1 MDDLTSTN
9 VATIA
14 SSESPCS
21 TWIEKQPTKHISKLV
36 EKIESKK
43 TAHSHVHVPRL
54 LVQRGKSQNRFSPA
68 APDRQGASDTWLTTI
83 NGVQR
88 SNIGTPVK
96 EVFKS
101 TWWVLQELLKSWSWV
116 LDVSLQFISH
126 LRMQKSHRNSNMSFK
141 LTFISSF
148 CWKLSFLGPSSS
160 LNIST

>member
-14 SSESPCS
+14 SSESPWS
-21 TWIEKQPTKHISKLV
+21 TWKEKQPSNIYQNWP
-36 EKIESKK
+36 KIESKK
-43 TAHSHVHVPRL
+43 TAHSHIPHL

-83 NGVQR
+83 NGVQQ

-116 LDVSLQFISH
+116 LDVSLQLISH
-126 LRMQKSHRNSNMSFK
+126 LRMQKSHRNSNISFK